1 MRNAFLAIVGL
12 SILGFGSRGFAQDKA
27 PKMAIINIQ
36 VAIAQSNDGQ
46 EAARQ
51 LQTRFAPKRNDLEKQ
66 QKDITDLQ
74 TQLRNQERTLSD
86 EARTRLMRQVD
97 DKTKA
102 FNRSNEDA
110 TAEFQQAEQ
119 DAINEIGR
127 KMMGVLD
134 EYAKKNEFSVI
145 LDVSSPQTPVL
156 YADSSIDVTPKIIEL
171 YNQATAKPAASA
183 TPAPA
188 AAPAARPA
196 AAPAA
201 APPAAN
207 RPATAPPA
215 APPANRPPG
224 TP

>member
-1 MRNAFLAIVGL
+1 MRKVFLAMVGL
-12 SILGFGSRGFAQDKA
+12 SILGFGGKGLAQDKA
-27 PKMAIINIQ
+27 LKMAIINIQ

-51 LQTRFAPKRNDLEKQ
+51 FQTRFAPKRADLEKQ
-66 QKDITDLQ
+66 QKDINDLQ

-86 EARTRLMRQVD
+86 EARARLMRQVD
-97 DKTKA
+97 DKTKV

-134 EYAKKNEFSVI
+134 EFAKKNEFSVI

-156 YADSSIDVTPKIIEL
+156 YADSSIDIIPKIIEL

-183 TPAPA
+183 A
-188 AAPAARPA
+188 
-196 AAPAA
+196 
-201 APPAAN
+201 PAAN
-207 RPATAPPA
+207 RPATAPPS
-215 APPANRPPG
+215 APPANRPAS